1 LVPLLA
7 SVSSPNAASE
17 SARRALVSWDRVLGA
32 NSTAAGIYEAWYR
45 ALADDLTR
53 RMVPESIKAF
63 LATLSTGRVVELLT
77 TPNARIVAATRDTI
91 VLRALDVA
99 VADLTRR
106 FGADPAKWQ
115 YGQDGYHHALIAH
128 PLSPAVNAEI
138 RKQLDVGPAP
148 RGGDAT
154 TVGATGNGG
163 NQTSGA
169 SFRMVVDLADW
180 ERTVGTNTPGQWG
193 DPSSPHYRDL
203 FAGWAEDTFFPV
215 PYGRPQVLKVAE
227 HRSVM
232 LPQR

>member
-1 LVPLLA
+1 KSVAPAVEAARLALL
-7 SVSSPNAASE
+7 N
-17 SARRALVSWDRVLGA
+17 WDRVLSA

-45 ALADDLTR
+45 ALADDLTK
-53 RMVPESIKAF
+53 RMVPESIKAY
-63 LATLSTGRVVELLT
+63 LTTLSTGRVTELLT
-77 TPNARIVAATRDTI
+77 TPNARVTAAARDSI
-91 VLRALDVA
+91 ILRALDVA
-99 VADLTRR
+99 VADLTKR
-106 FGADPAKWQ
+106 FGADASKWQ
-115 YGQDGYHHALIAH
+115 YGKPGYHHALITH
-128 PLSPAVNAEI
+128 PLSPAVNAEL

-180 ERTVGTNTPGQWG
+180 ERTVGTNTPGQSG
-193 DPSSPHYRDL
+193 DPANPHYRDL
-203 FAGWAEDTFFPV
+203 FAGWAEDRFFSV
-215 PYGRPQVLKVAE
+215 PYARTQVLKVAE